1 MKDKRLQYRAAL
13 RAARIAHERTQEERL
28 HNVASLLLEL
38 GRDGNNPTEVELVMG
53 CRDGARALKEA
64 LDALRRMRKV
74 VDDHDAL
81 TSRDGDSR

>member
-13 RAARIAHERTQEERL
+13 RAARIGHERRQMEHL

-53 CRDGARALKEA
+53 CRDGARALEEA
-64 LDALRRMRKV
+64 LDTIRQLRKA
-74 VDDHDAL
+74 VDDHDSL
-81 TSRDGDSR
+81 VSGDGSGR